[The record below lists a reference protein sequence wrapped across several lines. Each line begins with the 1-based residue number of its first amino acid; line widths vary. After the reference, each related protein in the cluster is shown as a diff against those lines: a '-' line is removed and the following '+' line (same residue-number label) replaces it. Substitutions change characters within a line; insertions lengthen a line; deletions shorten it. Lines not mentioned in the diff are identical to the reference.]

1 MPCEDRDT
9 QGHTQGEGLV
19 MTDENAVATNKDG
32 HSSLEASK
40 RQGRILSR
48 VRGGGCADTL
58 SSDFSASRIT
68 REYISV
74 V

>member
-48 VRGGGCADTL
+48 VRGGGGARTP
-58 SSDFSASRIT
+58 
-68 REYISV
+68 
-74 V
+74 